1 MITIET
7 GSPSLFLFLDTH
19 LTDSRQC
26 SYYDADYTDDSR
38 YCRPRKMFASF
49 LVIVFEPFTFFW
61 SLVVSGDCGVLYYVR

>member
-49 LVIVFEPFTFFW
+49 LVIVFEPFTF
-61 SLVVSGDCGVLYYVR
+61 SGRWLCLGIVEYYYVR